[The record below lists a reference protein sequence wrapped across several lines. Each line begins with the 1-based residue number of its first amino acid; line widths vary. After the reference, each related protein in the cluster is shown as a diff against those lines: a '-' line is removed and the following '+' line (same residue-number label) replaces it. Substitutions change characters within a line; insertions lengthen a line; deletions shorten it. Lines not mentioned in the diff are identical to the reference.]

1 MHPRVYIETSIPSF
15 YHEVRQEPWVI
26 CTRLGD
32 AHGVVRGGYAVTD
45 ATLQR
50 VWDSRE
56 AISRRCD
63 FDAHKL
69 VKFYQSRQKT
79 EGRRGSRPRAT
90 GRGRPALG

>member
-1 MHPRVYIETSIPSF
+1 M
-15 YHEVRQEPWVI
+15 
-26 CTRLGD
+26 
-32 AHGVVRGGYAVTD
+32 TD

-63 FDAHKL
+63 FDSHKL

-79 EGRRGSRPRAT
+79 GDRTGCSTIPSKPRK
-90 GRGRPALG
+90 RDSLVR

>member
-1 MHPRVYIETSIPSF
+1 M
-15 YHEVRQEPWVI
+15 
-26 CTRLGD
+26 
-32 AHGVVRGGYAVTD
+32 TD

-63 FDAHKL
+63 FDSHKL

-79 EGRRGSRPRAT
+79 GDRTSCSTVPSKA
-90 GRGRPALG
+90 ALRTPSLVQ